1 MVQGKVRIDFFVGK
15 AIKERVRK
23 FEDCVSLSRAHP
35 VYFIRTF
42 AFRFFESYLQRKAE
56 AEKSEAEKSAGKAE
70 KSSGKGKGVG
80 KRSMDKEA

>member
-1 MVQGKVRIDFFVGK
+1 MFGLGLSL
-15 AIKERVRK
+15 AWAYSWLLIKG
-23 FEDCVSLSRAHP
+23 LAL
-35 VYFIRTF
+35 YFIRTF

-80 KRSMDKEA
+80 KRSMVKEA